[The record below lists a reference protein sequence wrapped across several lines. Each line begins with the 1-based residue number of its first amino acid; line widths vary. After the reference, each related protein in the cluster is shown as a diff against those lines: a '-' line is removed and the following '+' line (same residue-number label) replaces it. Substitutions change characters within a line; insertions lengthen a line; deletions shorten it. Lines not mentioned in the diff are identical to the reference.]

1 MVPTKLLE
9 DLDGA
14 YEVVPMWVTSWAW
27 NPKIG
32 LDVEPKNL
40 GFKLWSPRSN
50 QWK

>member
-14 YEVVPMWVTSWAW
+14 CEVVPKVSNLMSLK

-32 LDVEPKNL
+32 LDVEPKI
-40 GFKLWSPRSN
+40 
-50 QWK
+50 